1 MEIIQTDSCTQFT
14 SKKFQEG
21 ISLNGVLPGLAAK
34 YLQEIKGQVEE
45 RWWTLQTIGNSM
57 MVHAKISG

>member
-1 MEIIQTDSCTQFT
+1 MERIQTDSGTQFT

-21 ISLNGVLPGLAAK
+21 ISLNGVLPVLAAK